1 MSLYFSF
8 RKPCRYLAVLALMLS
23 TPLWAAQYTA
33 SFKNTDINE
42 FINVV
47 GRNLGKTVI
56 IDPGVRGKVNVRSY
70 DELNEQQYYQF
81 FLNVLQVH
89 GYAVIEMDNSII
101 KVIKDKDA
109 KTSATPVVDERNPGE
124 GDEFVSRVVPVHNVS
139 VKELAPLLRQINDNA
154 GGGVVVP
161 YNPSNVIMITGR
173 AATVNRL
180 VDIVKRVD
188 TAGDQDV
195 EIIDLQYASAAEIVR
210 IVQSLNRAQ
219 GNKGGAD
226 FLEPK
231 VVADERTNSVIIT
244 GDPRARARVVK
255 LVQRLDAELQT
266 SGNTKVFYLKYAKA
280 ADLVKVLKGVSES
293 IAAEENGVSN
303 KKSSS
308 KRRDIS
314 IDAHE
319 ENNALVITAQPD
331 MMQSLETVI
340 RQLDIRRAQVHIEA
354 IIVEMAEGD
363 DANLGIQYFHE
374 DAGALQWTNGGVGV
388 AGIWAGM
395 QELNK
400 EGTTRFYDE
409 DGNITREVENEVDY
423 DSVANLL
430 GGINGMLLGVVKQDW
445 AAVIQAIQSDSNSNV
460 LSTPS
465 ITTLDNQEAFF
476 VVGTEVPILTG
487 STSSSNN
494 TNPFQTVER
503 QEVGVKLKVTPQ
515 INEGNAVRLTLEQE
529 VSSVGGTTAIDIT
542 INKRELKTTVMV
554 EDGNTIVLGGLI
566 DEDTQES
573 VSKVP
578 LLGDIPLL
586 GKLFTS
592 TSSKVSKRNLMVFI
606 RPTIVRDDAV
616 MTEVSHRK
624 YNFIRAKQLKAR
636 DDEVP
641 LTNSRS
647 PLLPKWDNPLTLPP
661 SFEEHLQQLEK
672 ADAERD

>member
-1 MSLYFSF
+1 MSLKFSF
-8 RKPCRYLAVLALMLS
+8 RKSLSCLTLLALSMS
-23 TPLWAAQYTA
+23 GPLAAAQYTA
-33 SFKNTDINE
+33 SFKNTEIGE
-42 FINVV
+42 FINIV

-89 GYAVIEMDNSII
+89 GYAVIEMENGII

-109 KTSATPVVDERNPGE
+109 KTSATPVVDGSNPGT
-124 GDEFVSRVVPVHNVS
+124 GDAFVSRVVPVHNVS

-161 YNPSNVIMITGR
+161 YDPSNVIMITGR

-180 VDIVKRVD
+180 VDIVRRVD

-210 IVQSLNRAQ
+210 IVQSLNRA
-219 GNKGGAD
+219 KGGSKGAG

-231 VVADERTNSVIIT
+231 VVADERTNSVIVT
-244 GDPRARARVVK
+244 GDPRARARIAK
-255 LVQRLDAELQT
+255 LVSRLDAELET

-280 ADLVKVLKGVSES
+280 ADLVKVLQGVSES
-293 IAAEENGVSN
+293 IAAEEAGG
-303 KKSSS
+303 KKSSSS

-363 DANLGIQYFHE
+363 GANLGIQYFHE
-374 DAGALQWTNGGVGV
+374 DAGALQWNNTGLGV
-388 AGIWAGM
+388 AGVWAGM

-400 EGTTRFYDE
+400 DGEQVFYDD
-409 DGNITREVENEVDY
+409 DGNVSRIVENEVDY
-423 DSVANLL
+423 DSVANVL
-430 GGINGMLLGVVKQDW
+430 GSINGMLLGVVKEDW
-445 AAVIQAIQSDSNSNV
+445 AAVIQAIQNDSNSNV

-573 VSKVP
+573 ESKVP

-592 TSSKVSKRNLMVFI
+592 TSTSVSKRNLMVFI
-606 RPTIVRDDAV
+606 RPTIVRDDAT
-616 MTEVSHRK
+616 MNAVSHRK
-624 YNFIRAKQLKAR
+624 YNFMRAKQLKQR
-636 DDEVP
+636 EDKVP
-641 LTNSRS
+641 LSKHRS
-647 PLLPKWDNPLTLPP
+647 PLLPKWDDPMTLPP
-661 SFEEHLQQLEK
+661 SFEAHLEQLE
-672 ADAERD
+672 AQDAERD